1 MEDLHT
7 ISIEKRIKALRLKER
22 LYKILAAVF
31 TGGMFLTVL
40 TMLIPLAIVLA
51 ILAGIFTIMASKVS
65 GQIKSIVSS
74 NIVEDVIT
82 EIFGVDVKYEPT
94 GVIRPGSMV
103 FPFSYNV
110 HEGSDHITTNYNG
123 LNIELGDISLL
134 RVDEYTDENGQRD
147 ETRYVEFKG
156 QWLTCD
162 FGKELSGQ
170 VYVSQRSKKSE
181 QRSMKSDVTM
191 DNAAFAE
198 RFCVRADN
206 PEEAF
211 YILTPNMMEYISKLA
226 DNCGGILYISFM
238 REGKM
243 HVAVKTNRDF
253 FELGKSSVDT
263 DGLRQKFKEELLF
276 FTDIIDTLRVVDT
289 IYKKGTK

>member
-7 ISIEKRIKALRLKER
+7 ISIEERIKALRLKER

-198 RFCVRADN
+198 SFCVRADN